1 VAKKKI
7 AKKEVL
13 ETPKTKRG
21 FRHLIQCRCV
31 LPQFKNAPDPV
42 RHKFI
47 VFSIVDESDNVDI
60 KYAQCNNC
68 GIIHKIT
75 DICTSE
81 IQSGKENASSIISIE
96 DIKLSMTKDLAAIL
110 ERYKAELHVWEQAN
124 FAIENKDWGA
134 FVLLE
139 QEDDGDTR
147 QGKYLRILGENFFK
161 IENFSRN
168 DYF

>member
-1 VAKKKI
+1 
-7 AKKEVL
+7 
-13 ETPKTKRG
+13 
-21 FRHLIQCRCV
+21 
-31 LPQFKNAPDPV
+31 
-42 RHKFI
+42 
-47 VFSIVDESDNVDI
+47 
-60 KYAQCNNC
+60 
-68 GIIHKIT
+68 
-75 DICTSE
+75 
-81 IQSGKENASSIISIE
+81 
-96 DIKLSMTKDLAAIL
+96 MTKDLAAIL